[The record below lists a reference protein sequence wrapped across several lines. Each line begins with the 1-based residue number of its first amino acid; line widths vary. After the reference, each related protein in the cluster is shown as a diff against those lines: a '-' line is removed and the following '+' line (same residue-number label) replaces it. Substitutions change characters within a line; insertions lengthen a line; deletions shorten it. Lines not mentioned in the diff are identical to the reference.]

1 MSSQHVSVLVLFLV
15 FIFQLFFPLISYS
28 HLLFIGKFIE
38 RSDGKIVEDVG
49 YNLKAVVESCYSSSS
64 VPKSSIVYNPSD
76 NANRISFSYE
86 DEGKSKSTGQI
97 ELFVNT
103 RKAVEGEGEGSN
115 SFYTLVNQ
123 RQSSVRRKSDVID
136 QSGGLKQAASQ
147 IIADYA
153 IEYDLKLSSTPRQND
168 NDNDNDNVVSDRS
181 KDKDLLIGTMR
192 IFSYLQPQDSLYFSS
207 PDQPVASFKYD
218 VRMTRKS
225 D

>member
-1 MSSQHVSVLVLFLV
+1 MLFT
-15 FIFQLFFPLISYS
+15 
-28 HLLFIGKFIE
+28 GKFIE

-103 RKAVEGEGEGSN
+103 RKAVEGKDEGSN

-123 RQSSVRRKSDVID
+123 RQSSVKRKSDLID

-168 NDNDNDNVVSDRS
+168 D
-181 KDKDLLIGTMR
+181 DKSCLL
-192 IFSYLQPQDSLYFSS
+192 
-207 PDQPVASFKYD
+207 
-218 VRMTRKS
+218 
-225 D
+225 